1 MSGYESEFISNK
13 QYFKKN
19 IERNVKL
26 ITENHLPFSKE
37 LRDILSRSI
46 EIDPTSR
53 GNIDFYATHDW
64 FVKDKNF
71 HKQITSSAMRSKS
84 KSLRYTIIVCVYCI
98 YLYLN
103 YEHF

>member
-1 MSGYESEFISNK
+1 MSGYESEFILNK

-37 LRDILSRSI
+37 LRDIISRSI

-71 HKQITSSAMRSKS
+71 HKLIVSSAMRNKNKS
-84 KSLRYTIIVCVYCI
+84 PRYANKNTP
-98 YLYLN
+98 
-103 YEHF
+103 